1 MLELRSNQV
10 KSVEIGTSYFKDKK
24 PPPSIMVLPTA
35 AGKSII
41 IAQICKNVEEKI
53 LILQPSKEL
62 LEQNYA
68 KFTLLGGEASIYS
81 ASLNTKEIGH
91 VTYATIGSIKNIGHK
106 FSGYK
111 LIIDECDRFPR
122 ESSGML
128 RTFIKA
134 SKITHVLGLTA
145 TPLKL
150 QTNTDING
158 NTYSRLMMLTSRNKT
173 GIFFKRIIYVSQIKE
188 MVENGF
194 WSPLVYESYDVNDS
208 DLRYNTTKADF
219 TQESLDKMYEEED
232 IDTKIINWIK
242 NSNRK
247 SILVAVPSVAAALCL
262 ANKIPNSAAVWGDM
276 DKKERKRVID
286 GFKNLTIRVVIQ
298 VNVLSVGFDHPE
310 LDAIVCGRPT
320 ASLSWWYQFVGRI
333 TRIHPSKKDGL
344 VVDFVG
350 NTKKFG
356 KIEEL
361 LFVEEDSVWKLYG
374 EGGKLLTGI
383 PMHEIGV
390 HTLETEEKSR
400 KKVTGPI
407 IMPYGKYKGK
417 EVKDISPDYRNWML
431 QNFDWNK
438 HNNHIKQEIIRLKN
452 P

>member
-1 MLELRSNQV
+1 MITLRANQV
-10 KSVEIGTSYFKDKK
+10 KPVEIGSAFFKEKK
-24 PPPSIMVLPTA
+24 TVPSIMVCPTA
-35 AGKSII
+35 FGKSIV
-41 IAQICKNVEEKI
+41 IAQICKNIEEKV

-62 LEQNYA
+62 LEQNYN
-68 KFTLLGGEASIYS
+68 KYISLGGEASIYS

-91 VTYATIGSIKNIGHK
+91 VTYATIGSIKNIAHK
-106 FSGYK
+106 FTGYK

-128 RTFIKA
+128 RTFIKQ
-134 SKITHVLGLTA
+134 SKVTHVLGLTA

-150 QTNTDING
+150 QTNTDFMG

-173 GIFFKRIIYVSQIKE
+173 GVFFKRIIYVSQIKE

-194 WSPLVYESYDVNDS
+194 WSPLVYEAYDVDDS

-232 IDTKIINWIK
+232 IDTKVINWIK
-242 NSNRK
+242 NSSRK
-247 SILVAVPSVAAALCL
+247 SILVAVPSVAAAISL
-262 ANKIPNSAAVWGDM
+262 ASKIPNAAAVWGDM
-276 DKKERKRVID
+276 DKKERKRVIE
-286 GFKNLTIRVVIQ
+286 GFKNLSIRVVIQ

-333 TRIHPSKKDGL
+333 TRIHPLKKDGL

-350 NTKKFG
+350 NVKKFG

-361 LFVEEDSVWKLYG
+361 LFVEEESTWKLYG

-383 PMHEIGV
+383 PMHEIGK
-390 HTLETEEKSR
+390 HTVQSEKEKFNKS
-400 KKVTGPI
+400 VGPV
-407 IMPYGKYKGK
+407 IMTFGKYKGK
-417 EVKDISPDYRNWML
+417 EVKDISPEYRQWLLENI
-431 QNFDWNK
+431 DWNK
-438 HNNHIKQEIIRLKN
+438 WNDPIKKEIIRLKN
-452 P
+452 S